1 MGKTVLHQINEEKL
15 NQLLNNIVQET
26 SKNLTDVAGTLVSK
40 KEITTKIQALQNA
53 IVKSIGDLLK
63 KQEQLSASKA
73 DINSSSASIQKS
85 LIDLLKKLTLEQ
97 ASKTD
102 LKKTTTELFKQQ
114 EKLFASK
121 VDVNSSTTS
130 IQKAIVDLLKK
141 LTLEQASKTDLNKM
155 ATESFKKQESLF
167 ANKKEAENNT
177 GLIQKAISDAS
188 NNISDQI
195 LSTSKSS
202 DDSILASFEKS
213 LSKVMETLLE
223 KFVTLPEM
231 DKKHDELKTEV
242 GMILEANKGKLRSE
256 FRTVVEANNEA
267 IRAEFKGLLEANNK
281 RLVQD
286 ISEQL
291 VDSLESIIE
300 RNLQKKV
307 KETLANVKLKI
318 D

>member
-1 MGKTVLHQINEEKL
+1 MAKTVVRQFSDEEL
-15 NQLLNNIVQET
+15 NQLFENIVQEN
-26 SKNLTDVAGTLVSK
+26 SKNVIEATGRLLTN
-40 KEITTKIQALQNA
+40 KELTTHIQGLQTT
-53 IVKSIGDLLK
+53 IVKSAAELLK
-63 KQEQLSASKA
+63 KQEQLYASKA
-73 DINSSSASIQKS
+73 DINSS
-85 LIDLLKKLTLEQ
+85 TN
-97 ASKTD
+97 
-102 LKKTTTELFKQQ
+102 
-114 EKLFASK
+114 
-121 VDVNSSTTS
+121 V

-141 LTLEQASKTDLNKM
+141 LTTEQASKTDLDKTSSELLKKQEKWFASKADVNGNTAAIQKNITDLLTKLSTELTSKTDLDKT
-155 ATESFKKQESLF
+155 ATESLKKQEKLF
-167 ANKKEAENNT
+167 ASKADANNHA
-177 GLIQKAISDAS
+177 GLIQQAISDT
-188 NNISDQI
+188 NKYISEQI
-195 LSTSKSS
+195 SSVSKSS
-202 DDSILASFEKS
+202 DKIVLTS
-213 LSKVMETLLE
+213 LEHNLNKVMETLLE
-223 KFVTLPEM
+223 KFVTMPEM

-300 RNLQKKV
+300 KNLQKKV

>member
-1 MGKTVLHQINEEKL
+1 MAKTVVRQFSDEEF
-15 NQLLNNIVQET
+15 NQLLENIVQEN
-26 SKNLTDVAGTLVSK
+26 SKNVIEATGGLLTDKALKTSIQGLQSAILKSAAELSK
-40 KEITTKIQALQNA
+40 N
-53 IVKSIGDLLK
+53 
-63 KQEQLSASKA
+63 QEKLYASKA
-73 DINSSSASIQKS
+73 
-85 LIDLLKKLTLEQ
+85 
-97 ASKTD
+97 
-102 LKKTTTELFKQQ
+102 
-114 EKLFASK
+114 
-121 VDVNSSTTS
+121 DVNSSTNS

-141 LTLEQASKTDLNKM
+141 LTTEQASKTDLDK
-155 ATESFKKQESLF
+155 TTSELFKKQEKLF
-167 ANKKEAENNT
+167 ASKADVNGNT
-177 GLIQKAISDAS
+177 TAIQKNIADLLAKLSNELASKTDLDKTTSELFKKQEKLFASKADADNHAGVIQKSISDANKDIS
-188 NNISDQI
+188 EQISLVSKTSDKIVLTSLEQNLNN
-195 LSTSKSS
+195 
-202 DDSILASFEKS
+202 
-213 LSKVMETLLE
+213 VMETLLE
-223 KFVTLPEM
+223 KFVTMPEM

-300 RNLQKKV
+300 KNLQKKV